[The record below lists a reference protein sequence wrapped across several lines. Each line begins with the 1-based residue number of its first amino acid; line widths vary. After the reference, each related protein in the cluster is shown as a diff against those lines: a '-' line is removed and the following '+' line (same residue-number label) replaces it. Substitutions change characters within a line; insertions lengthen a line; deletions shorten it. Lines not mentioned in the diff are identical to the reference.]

1 MSKTRKIL
9 SVVLAVA
16 LAFALSVPAFANWE
30 AEDNG
35 YTQTWAL
42 GTPAATANADEYT
55 IDISLTTDYAV
66 DGIEFELLVTGD
78 VELKSIARGA
88 GYYAKADV
96 TLNKN
101 TGKVTLV
108 PVTSGAN
115 SITAKAMDGVIA
127 VVTVKGTNGTVAIKN
142 DPKSEANSDGTLI
155 ATRVEPE
162 DLVLGTQYVGQELVT
177 VGAAVNIGS
186 TPTPV
191 LKGINGGYVDEA
203 RKYVYGAP
211 AGLTELSQYFT
222 VENGTFTLTG
232 TGTGAVLTVK
242 DLEGADYD
250 TYTLIIFG
258 DVDGNNAVNSSDITA
273 LAKHVSNVT
282 LFSESYFVFAADVD
296 ASSAV
301 NSSDITALAKHV
313 SNVTL
318 LANNIYA

>member
-16 LAFALSVPAFANWE
+16 LVFALSVPAFAAAE

-42 GTPAATANADEYT
+42 GTPVATANTDEYT
-55 IDISLTTDYAV
+55 IDVSLTTDYAV
-66 DGIEFELLVTGD
+66 DGVEFELVVTGD
-78 VELKSIARGA
+78 VVLKSVARGA
-88 GYYAKADV
+88 DYYAKADA
-96 TLNKN
+96 TMNKT

-108 PVTSGAN
+108 PVTTGAN
-115 SITAKAMDGVIA
+115 SIAAKAMNGVVA
-127 VVTVKGTNGTVAIKN
+127 VITVTGTNGTVAIKN
-142 DPKSEANSDGTLI
+142 DPKSATNTDGTLI

-162 DLVLGTQYVGQELVT
+162 DLVLGEQYFGQELVT

-242 DLEGADYD
+242 DLEGTDCD

-258 DVDGNNAVNSSDITA
+258 DVNCDNAVNANDVLA
-273 LAKHVSNVT
+273 LGKHVSNVT
-282 LFSESYFVFAADVD
+282 LFTEDAVLFAADVNAD
-296 ASSAV
+296 AAV
-301 NSSDITALAKHV
+301 NANDVLALGKHV

-318 LANNIYA
+318 LADNIYA